1 MGVEGVTG
9 PCDVLMSEALVV
21 LKEPEV
27 VVGGDGVVVKIFEAL
42 S

>member
-1 MGVEGVTG
+1 M
-9 PCDVLMSEALVV
+9 LMSEALVV
-21 LKEPEV
+21 FKEPEVV

>member
-1 MGVEGVTG
+1 M
-9 PCDVLMSEALVV
+9 LMSVALVV

-27 VVGGDGVVVKIFEAL
+27 VVGGDGVVVKIFGAL

>member
-9 PCDVLMSEALVV
+9 PCDVLMSVALVV

-27 VVGGDGVVVKIFEAL
+27 VVGGDGVVVKIFGAL